1 MGVNALEV
9 GFEALEQLEEAFVG
23 EGGGDVAEDEQVVE
37 EL

>member
-23 EGGGDVAEDEQVVE
+23 EDRGDVAEDEQVVE